1 MASAAAFAFVRDRD
15 RDETSRRE
23 SFFDWLS
30 RMENLDPETS
40 EFWQLADQIEDET
53 ANAISF
59 RWHAK
64 NTQAAQDR
72 VMRDYWT
79 YVKVSRSGVLSF
91 CRSVVLTPNLI
102 GCPCSGRKSGD
113 GRRTGQVPL
122 LPRGPFTALEAASRL
137 PWLRPRQSRSTI
149 QFGPRHRVLS
159 IDVVSQMPELL
170 GCQSLSGT
178 WTK

>member
-15 RDETSRRE
+15 RDRTSRRE
-23 SFFDWLS
+23 SFFDWLN

-40 EFWQLADQIEDET
+40 EFWQLAEQIDDET

-79 YVKVSRSGVLSF
+79 YVKVILRSAVAVLS
-91 CRSVVLTPNLI
+91 CWCSRHSLTPN
-102 GCPCSGRKSGD
+102 
-113 GRRTGQVPL
+113 
-122 LPRGPFTALEAASRL
+122 RL
-137 PWLRPRQSRSTI
+137 PTLRAKIWRWKTNGPSPFVFLRIIRS
-149 QFGPRHRVLS
+149 F
-159 IDVVSQMPELL
+159 
-170 GCQSLSGT
+170 
-178 WTK
+178 